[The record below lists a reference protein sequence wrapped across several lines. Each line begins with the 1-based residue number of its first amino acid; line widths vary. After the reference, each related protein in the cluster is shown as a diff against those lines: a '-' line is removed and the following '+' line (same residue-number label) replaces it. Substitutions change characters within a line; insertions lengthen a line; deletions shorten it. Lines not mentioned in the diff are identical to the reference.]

1 MATSNIAYFSAQDVA
16 RCNICGS
23 GDVKLYCTLCS
34 LEMCEQCSTKHILS
48 DPHKRHEVIAFMNKD
63 FEPSPSGHKNYPM
76 DYSYRCTRS
85 DLEVLIQLGKL
96 DLLSK
101 EAEQIRSQTIPEML
115 RLEKKLKTQISV
127 VYEAYKARIT
137 DIGYQSQMLH
147 DAIDQLEKEYKTK
160 LDQMRERDLRELE
173 GQHKNIGSLISEAQQ
188 QLEQYNTSD
197 THQQVTFEFPLLS
210 TPQPVQWTAPT
221 FVPMKLEMEF
231 VRFLFG
237 TLTESNVQTHSEG
250 PRPSTSTSN
259 LNRVTVLYPRLCTC
273 AKPAVKIGFE
283 GMGVNFCSRCN
294 SLVTESE
301 HFKRPPIKPRRV

>member
-76 DYSYRCTRS
+76 DYSYRCTAE
-85 DLEVLIQLGKL
+85 LEVLIQLGKL

-160 LDQMRERDLRELE
+160 LDQMREQDLRELE
-173 GQHKNIGSLISEAQQ
+173 GQHKNTGSLISEAKEH
-188 QLEQYNTSD
+188 LEQYNTSD
-197 THQQVTFEFPLLS
+197 SHQQETFQFPLLS
-210 TPQPVQWTAPT
+210 PPQPVQWTAPT
-221 FVPMKLEMEF
+221 FVTIQPNMEF
-231 VRFLFG
+231 VISSFG
-237 TLTESNVQTHSEG
+237 TLTESNVQAHPEG
-250 PRPSTSTSN
+250 LRPPTSS
-259 LNRVTVLYPRLCTC
+259 
-273 AKPAVKIGFE
+273 
-283 GMGVNFCSRCN
+283 S
-294 SLVTESE
+294 STESG
-301 HFKRPPIKPRRV
+301 FTMSRYRPKICKCQNPRVKKSAITGEKKCVKCKKYIK